1 MPQTVLIVD
10 EVATN
15 RIVLRVKLAAAYY
28 SVKHATTGAEALA
41 VCAKSPPD
49 VILLGQVGTMKA
61 GDLARRLRSNPK
73 TETIPLIFLTPPE
86 NLRAR
91 VEALEA
97 GADDVLSHPVSEM
110 MLLARIRNLSRAR
123 DAERE
128 LRLREGTRRALG
140 FAEAS
145 AGFEMPAR
153 VTVVTD
159 HPSDAGHWLDQ
170 LRQRVSHRFEI
181 RSPREMLA
189 QNPDASKAPDVCIVM
204 LPRLIPETG
213 LGTLSELRARSATR
227 HCAMLVLCDRE
238 TRQAAA
244 SALDLGGNDLLA
256 GAFDPDELALR
267 LQNQIARKRTADR
280 LRATMRDG
288 LHAAVT
294 DPLTGLYNRRY
305 ALPHLAR
312 VSQEA
317 QCTGRRFAVLIA
329 DLDHFKQI
337 NDVYGHAAG
346 DAVLAGVARQIKE
359 NLRAVDLVA
368 RIGGEEFLM
377 VLPDTDSHRAR
388 RTAQRLCQVVRNAHF
403 LAPGQD
409 VPLRA
414 TVSIGMAMGPRCS
427 ASTNNE
433 GDDLLTL
440 ADRALYASKSEGR
453 NKVTLSRDAA

>member
-28 SVKHATTGAEALA
+28 SVRQAANGAEALA
-41 VCAKSPPD
+41 TCARNAPD
-49 VILLGQVGTMKA
+49 LILLGQVGNMQ
-61 GDLARRLRSNPK
+61 GSEFARRLRTDPK
-73 TETIPLIFLTPPE
+73 TRNVPLIFLTRPDDE
-86 NLRAR
+86 RAR

-97 GADDVLSHPVSEM
+97 GADDVISHPVSEM

-128 LRLREGTRRALG
+128 LRLRDGTQRALG
-140 FAEAS
+140 FAEPR

-159 HPSDAGHWLDQ
+159 QPTDVEHWLSQ
-170 LRQRVSHRFEI
+170 LRARVSHRIEI

-189 QNPDASKAPDVCIVM
+189 QHPNGSMAPDVCIVT
-204 LPRLIPETG
+204 LPRLLPETG

-244 SALDLGGNDLLA
+244 SALDLGGNDLVV
-256 GAFDPDELALR
+256 GAFDPDELVLR
-267 LQNQIARKRTADR
+267 LENQIARKRTADR

-312 VSQEA
+312 VSEEA
-317 QCTGRRFAVLIA
+317 QSTGRRFGVLIA
-329 DLDHFKQI
+329 DLDHFKRI
-337 NDVYGHAAG
+337 NDLHGHAAG
-346 DAVLAGVARQIKE
+346 DAVLAGVARQIKD

-368 RIGGEEFLM
+368 RIGGEEFLI
-377 VLPDTDSHRAR
+377 VLPDTGSHRAR
-388 RTAQRLCQVVRNAHF
+388 RTAQRLCQVIRHTPF

-409 VPLRA
+409 VPINA
-414 TVSIGMAMGPRCS
+414 TVSIGMAMGPLFTTAPS
-427 ASTNNE
+427 GS
-433 GDDLLTL
+433 DSDLLKL
-440 ADRALYASKSEGR
+440 ADRALYASKADGR
-453 NKVTLSRDAA
+453 NKVTLSREAA

>member
-28 SVKHATTGAEALA
+28 SVKQVTSGTDALA
-41 VCAKSPPD
+41 ACAKKVPD
-49 VILLGQVGTMKA
+49 VILLGQVGSMQA
-61 GDLARRLRSNPK
+61 SDFARRLRADPR
-73 TETIPLIFLTPPE
+73 TETVPLIFLTPPDDM
-86 NLRAR
+86 RAR
-91 VEALEA
+91 VEALQA

-110 MLLARIRNLSRAR
+110 MLLARIRNLLRDR

-128 LRLREGTRRALG
+128 LRLRDGTQRALG
-140 FAEAS
+140 FAEPR
-145 AGFEMPAR
+145 AGFEMPAS

-159 HPSDAGHWLDQ
+159 QPSEVELWLEQ
-170 LRQRVSHRFEI
+170 LKTRVSHRIEI
-181 RSPREMLA
+181 RTPREMLA
-189 QNPDASKAPDVCIVM
+189 QDTGGTKAPDVCIVT

-213 LGTLSELRARSATR
+213 LGTLSELRSRSATR

-256 GAFDPDELALR
+256 GDFDPDELALR
-267 LQNQIARKRTADR
+267 LENQISRKRTADR
-280 LRATMRDG
+280 LRTTMRDG

-312 VSQEA
+312 ISEEA
-317 QCTGRRFAVLIA
+317 HRSGRRFAVLIA

-337 NDVYGHAAG
+337 NDLHGHAAG
-346 DAVLAGVARQIKE
+346 DAVLTGVARQLKE

-368 RIGGEEFLM
+368 RIGGEEFLI
-377 VLPDTDSHRAR
+377 VLPDTGSHRAR
-388 RTAQRLCQVVRNAHF
+388 RTAQRLCQVIRHTPF
-403 LAPGQD
+403 LAPGHD
-409 VPLRA
+409 VPIRA
-414 TVSIGMAMGPRCS
+414 TASIGMAMGPLFTAGRGCDDS
-427 ASTNNE
+427 
-433 GDDLLTL
+433 DLLTL
-440 ADRALYASKSEGR
+440 ADRALYASKADGR